1 MSQRDLKSV
10 KYASYAS
17 VAVACVLII
26 IKLFA
31 WQMTGA
37 LSLQASLID
46 SLLDGLASLL
56 NMVAI
61 RQALRPPDAEHRF
74 GHGKIEAIGALAQ
87 SIFIFGSAGWLLYEA
102 VNRFVHPYPL
112 EKAEMG
118 LWVMGFSIVLTLG
131 LVLYQKAVFK
141 RTNSIAIHADSIHY
155 QSDLFINIGVIIA
168 LLGSTFEGMVFLDP
182 LIGAGI
188 AAYILYTAWKVAAQS
203 FDILIDR
210 EFSQEERQKIICLVL
225 SHPQVLGYHDL
236 RTRSSGTQKF
246 IQIHLEM
253 DGNLTLK
260 AVHKISHEVILKI
273 HQAFPYTEVLIHED
287 PSGEIDEHP

>member
-1 MSQRDLKSV
+1 VSQRDLKSV

-46 SLLDGLASLL
+46 SLLDGVASLL

-102 VNRFVHPYPL
+102 VNRFVHPHLL
-112 EKAEMG
+112 EEAETG
-118 LWVMGFSIVLTLG
+118 LWVMGFSIALTLG

-168 LLGSTFEGMVFLDP
+168 LLGSTFKGMVFLDP

-188 AAYILYTAWKVAAQS
+188 ATYILYTAWKVAAQS

-210 EFSQEERQKIICLVL
+210 EFSQEERQKIIHLVL

-260 AVHKISHEVILKI
+260 AVHKISLEVILKLR
-273 HQAFPYTEVLIHED
+273 QAFPHTEVLIHED

>member
-1 MSQRDLKSV
+1 MPQRDLKCV

-17 VAVACVLII
+17 VAVACILILV
-26 IKLFA
+26 KFLA

-61 RQALRPPDAEHRF
+61 RQAQRPPDAEHRF

-87 SIFIFGSAGWLLYEA
+87 SIFIFGSASWLLYEA
-102 VNRFVHPYPL
+102 GNRFFHP
-112 EKAEMG
+112 EAIERVDIG

-131 LVLYQKAVFK
+131 LVLYQRHVFK
-141 RTNSIAIHADSIHY
+141 RTNSIAIHADSVHY
-155 QSDLFINIGVIIA
+155 QSDLFINISVIIA
-168 LLGSTFEGMVFLDP
+168 LFGSTFHGMTLLDP

-188 AAYILYTAWKVAAQS
+188 SVYILYTAWKVAAQS

-210 EFSQEERQKIICLVL
+210 EFSQEDRQKIIQIVL

-236 RTRSSGTQKF
+236 RTRSSGIQKF
-246 IQIHLEM
+246 IQVHLEM

-260 AVHKISHEVILKI
+260 AVHNISSEVILKVR
-273 HQAFPYTEVLIHED
+273 QAFPHTEVLIHED
-287 PSGEIDEHP
+287 PSGEVDDHH

>member
-1 MSQRDLKSV
+1 MSRRDLKSV

-17 VAVACVLII
+17 VAVACILIFV
-26 IKLFA
+26 KFFA
-31 WQMTGA
+31 WQVTGA

-46 SLLDGLASLL
+46 SLLDGVASLL
-56 NMVAI
+56 NMIAI
-61 RQALRPPDAEHRF
+61 RQAHRPPDAEHRF

-102 VNRFVHPYPL
+102 VSRFIHPQPL
-112 EKAEMG
+112 EDVEMG
-118 LWVMGFSIVLTLG
+118 IWVMGFSILLTLA
-131 LVLYQKAVFK
+131 LVMYQRFVFK

-168 LLGSTFEGMVFLDP
+168 LLGSTFRGMTLLDS

-188 AAYILYTAWKVAAQS
+188 ALYILYTAWTVAAQS
-203 FDILIDR
+203 FDILTDR
-210 EFSQEERQKIICLVL
+210 EFSQEDRKKIIKLVL
-225 SHPQVLGYHDL
+225 SHPHVLGYHDL

-253 DGNLTLK
+253 DGNLSLK
-260 AVHKISHEVILKI
+260 AAHKVSLEVILKVKEV
-273 HQAFPYTEVLIHED
+273 FPHTEVLIHED

>member
-1 MSQRDLKSV
+1 MKSV

-17 VAVACVLII
+17 VAVACILII
-26 IKLFA
+26 VKFFA
-31 WQMTGA
+31 WQVTGA

-56 NMVAI
+56 NMFAI
-61 RQALRPPDAEHRF
+61 RQAHRPPDAEHRF

-87 SIFIFGSAGWLLYEA
+87 SIFIFGSASWLLYEA
-102 VNRFVHPYPL
+102 GNRFIHPESL
-112 EKAEMG
+112 EKAEVG
-118 LWVMGFSIVLTLG
+118 LWIMVFSIVLTLA
-131 LVLYQKAVFK
+131 LVLYQKHVFK

-155 QSDLFINIGVIIA
+155 QSDLFINMSVIIA
-168 LLGSTFEGMVFLDP
+168 LLGSTFQGMTLLDP
-182 LIGAGI
+182 LIGTGI

-210 EFSQEERQKIICLVL
+210 EFSQEERQKIIQLVL

-253 DGNLTLK
+253 DGSLTLK
-260 AVHKISHEVILKI
+260 AAHKVSLEVILKVQ
-273 HQAFPYTEVLIHED
+273 QAFPHTEVLIHED
-287 PSGEIDEHP
+287 PSGEVDEHP